1 MRINPY
7 IVTITKEAASMDS
20 VLIFIIILF
29 TLPFII
35 STIIMTPI
43 QFRYIKKMEEL
54 KLKQQKTQGKIYE
67 EMPVQEEVLHMN
79 LQSNPLFIPANI
91 IATLIY
97 KFRHR

>member
-1 MRINPY
+1 
-7 IVTITKEAASMDS
+7 MDS
-20 VLIFIIILF
+20 VFLFLIILF

-35 STIIMTPI
+35 TTAIMTPI
-43 QFRYIKKMEEL
+43 QYKYIKKMGEL
-54 KLKQQKTQGKIYE
+54 KKEQKLTQRKMYE

-91 IATLIY
+91 IAGMIY